1 MIAALPMYDLP
12 WLGTAHDRLWSLLA
26 RELRERGIED
36 VPAALRRGGV
46 LADAWTSPSL
56 LLGQT
61 CGYPLVT
68 RLKETVQLVVT
79 PHYAAAGCEGAYH
92 RAAIV
97 VRADS
102 RFASTG
108 DLRGARAGMNDARSN
123 TGMNL
128 FRASIA
134 PIARGREFF
143 GSVTVTGSHARSLAA
158 IISDRIDVAAVDAV
172 TLALLRDQY
181 PNYADRLRIVDWT
194 PPSPSL
200 PLITSIRS
208 PQRLI
213 DILCEGLSAIA
224 ADPANQAVLQRLRI
238 TGFSTLAFDDYQPLL
253 GLERDATACNYPT
266 LN

>member
-1 MIAALPMYDLP
+1 
-12 WLGTAHDRLWSLLA
+12 
-26 RELRERGIED
+26 
-36 VPAALRRGGV
+36 
-46 LADAWTSPSL
+46 
-56 LLGQT
+56 
-61 CGYPLVT
+61 
-68 RLKETVQLVVT
+68 
-79 PHYAAAGCEGAYH
+79 
-92 RAAIV
+92 
-97 VRADS
+97 
-102 RFASTG
+102 
-108 DLRGARAGMNDARSN
+108 MNDAGSN

-158 IISDRIDVAAVDAV
+158 IMSDRIDVAAVDAV

-181 PNYADRLRIVDWT
+181 PYYADRLRIVDWT

-200 PLITSIRS
+200 PLITSIRT

-213 DILCEGLSAIA
+213 DILCEGLSTIA

-238 TGFSTLAFDDYQPLL
+238 TGFSTLAFDDYRPLL
-253 GLERDATACNYPT
+253 GLERDATARGYPT

>member
-1 MIAALPMYDLP
+1 VIAALPMYDLP
-12 WLGTAHDRLWSLLA
+12 WLRPAHDRLWSLLA
-26 RELRERGIED
+26 RGLRKRGIED
-36 VPAALRRGGV
+36 VPAPLHRGGV
-46 LADAWTSPSL
+46 LADTWTSPSL

-68 RLKETVQLVVT
+68 RLKETVQLVAT
-79 PHYAAAGCEGAYH
+79 PHYAAEGCKGAYH
-92 RAAIV
+92 HAAIV

-134 PIARGREFF
+134 PIANGRQFF
-143 GSVTVTGSHARSLAA
+143 RSVTITGSHARSLAA
-158 IISDRIDVAAVDAV
+158 IMSDRIDVAAVDAV
-172 TLALLRDQY
+172 TLALLRDRY
-181 PNYADRLRIVDWT
+181 PDYADRLRIIDWT
-194 PPSPSL
+194 VQSPSL
-200 PLITSIRS
+200 PFITSIGS
-208 PQRLI
+208 PQRLL
-213 DILCEGLSAIA
+213 DTLRELLSAIV

-238 TGFSTLAFDDYQPLL
+238 TGFSTLAFDEYQPLL
-253 GLERDATACNYPT
+253 GLEREAAARSYPT